1 MLGKGKG
8 ALLVALLGKKP
19 EAEVEEKQAEES
31 SSGEVDGVEYD
42 EALKSSAEELLK
54 AIEAKDADAVGKA
67 VAAMVQVCADKEED

>member
-19 EAEVEEKQAEES
+19 EAEVEEKEETS
-31 SSGEVDGVEYD
+31 SEEVDGVEYD

-54 AIEAKDADAVGKA
+54 AIEAKDASAVGKA